1 MGLIMMMKKKTEI
14 QLVKFGLIGFFNT
27 ALDFGIFALL
37 SKATDLLPEVSH
49 VISYSCGV
57 INSYFWNRTWTFH
70 KKGRS
75 HPMEFAKFVLVNL
88 ISLGISTLVLSF
100 LSSGAGLSVYPAKLG
115 AIACSLTV
123 NFLGSKL
130 IVFRD

>member
-75 HPMEFAKFVLVNL
+75 HPMEFAKFVLVNFN
-88 ISLGISTLVLSF
+88 ISGDINISSELLKLRSRIIRVPRLSWGQ
-100 LSSGAGLSVYPAKLG
+100 LPVP
-115 AIACSLTV
+115 
-123 NFLGSKL
+123 
-130 IVFRD
+130 